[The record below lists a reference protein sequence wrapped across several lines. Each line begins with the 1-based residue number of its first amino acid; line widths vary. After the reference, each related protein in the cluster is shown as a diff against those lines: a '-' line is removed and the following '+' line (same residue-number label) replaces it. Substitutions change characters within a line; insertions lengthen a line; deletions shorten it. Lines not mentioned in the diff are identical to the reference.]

1 MIKLYGVKLSQLP
14 DRRTLISALGEELY
28 SAWKERHKST
38 RDEYAARAS
47 LAGILLLQF
56 AGVRKDFFYG
66 QNGRPCSRD
75 SRIDFNITHT
85 EKLVLCAVETTE
97 ADTELGKNPP
107 DTPYYPEKTVHG
119 DYRKQLFPDD
129 HCRVGLD
136 AEDLGRLSSVRICPI
151 ADRWFSHNER
161 EFFLAEPNDRTFLR
175 IWTRK
180 EALAKWTGEG
190 LSGLRK
196 ADTVSAPSMYGIR
209 FCEYLIG
216 DTVIA
221 LCCRADTVPPAQ
233 IHMLTGAEV
242 LELI

>member
-38 RDEYAARAS
+38 RDERTARAS
-47 LAGILLLQF
+47 LAGILLLKF
-56 AGVRKDFFYG
+56 AGVRQDFFYDS
-66 QNGRPCSRD
+66 NGRPCSHN
-75 SRIDFNITHT
+75 SRMDFNITHT
-85 EKLVLCAVETTE
+85 EKLVLCAVETAE
-97 ADTELGKNPP
+97 ADTEIGENPP
-107 DTPYYPEKTVHG
+107 DMPYYPEQSVHG
-119 DYRKQLFPDD
+119 DYRKQLFSDR
-129 HCRVGLD
+129 CRVGLD
-136 AEDLGRLSSVRICPI
+136 AEDLGRLSSVRTCPI
-151 ADRWFSHNER
+151 AERWFSQNER
-161 EFFLAEPNDRTFLR
+161 EFFLSQPNDRTFLR

-209 FCEYLIG
+209 FYEYLIG
-216 DTVIA
+216 DTVIT
-221 LCCRADTVPPAQ
+221 LCCHADTVPPAQ

-242 LELI
+242 LDLI